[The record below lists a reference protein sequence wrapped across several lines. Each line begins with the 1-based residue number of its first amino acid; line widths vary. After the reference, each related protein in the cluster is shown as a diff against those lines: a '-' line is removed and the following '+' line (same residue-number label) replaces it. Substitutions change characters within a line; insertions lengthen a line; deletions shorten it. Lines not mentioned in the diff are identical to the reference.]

1 MKQLADRVKAQI
13 AAQLPRLL
21 DVGGVVCIIGGTAL
35 IFNALVSGA
44 VALAVVLIAVGAA
57 LLAVAYMSGGD

>member
-1 MKQLADRVKAQI
+1 MKQLADRVKAQ
-13 AAQLPRLL
+13 LPRVFDIAGL
-21 DVGGVVCIIGGTAL
+21 GCIIGGTAVL
-35 IFNALVSGA
+35 FDALVSGA